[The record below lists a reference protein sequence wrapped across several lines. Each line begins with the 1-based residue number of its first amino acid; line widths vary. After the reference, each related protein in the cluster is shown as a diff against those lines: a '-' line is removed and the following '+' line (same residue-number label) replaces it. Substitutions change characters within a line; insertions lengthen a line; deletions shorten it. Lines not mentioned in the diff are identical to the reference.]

1 MVHSY
6 PAGEPFGHV
15 DDLSVGVHDLV
26 ATIFT
31 GVLRRVVPATQALW
45 YSSTHSHQF
54 NVQPACYLYI
64 QAEGVGQN
72 LNLLRT
78 NPCIQRKLAIFYSF
92 LPVC

>member
-6 PAGEPFGHV
+6 PAGESFGHV

-31 GVLRRVVPATQALW
+31 GVLRRVVPTTQALW
-45 YSSTHSHQF
+45 YSSTHSHQL

-72 LNLLRT
+72 LNRLRT

-92 LPVC
+92 

>member
-45 YSSTHSHQF
+45 YSSTHSHQL
-54 NVQPACYLYI
+54 NVQPACYLHI
-64 QAEGVGQN
+64 QAERVCRKVGQN
-72 LNLLRT
+72 LNCLRT
-78 NPCIQRKLAIFYSF
+78 NPCIQKKLAIFYSF
-92 LPVC
+92 